1 MERVAGDQDFFLWEK
16 NEDVAIGVGDGE
28 LAGTL
33 RAGRILASLSWHH
46 LVGLKI
52 AAMANA
58 GGRTGTCFQSTRC

>member
-46 LVGLKI
+46 LVGTEDSG
-52 AAMANA
+52 N
-58 GGRTGTCFQSTRC
+58 G